1 MMAYLAEMWIGEQS
15 NFKIGLTKYY
25 YPIKR
30 FLKKEYREFR
40 EDKKF
45 DTDTIEKDD
54 LVYVD
59 PLYHMYDK
67 IKILAKIKIQHKD
80 PLIARQQAALVEAHA
95 LSLFP
100 KNFRLEEY
108 YDTEENY
115 FDSVSGRTEM
125 FILNPN
131 QTRSDVIRGF
141 NNIKRSTYRILGNP
155 EERNQW

>member
-1 MMAYLAEMWIGEQS
+1 MMAYLAEMWVGDKS

-25 YPIKR
+25 YPVKR

-40 EDKKF
+40 EDKRF

-54 LVYVD
+54 LYCLD
-59 PLYHMYDK
+59 SCYHMYDK

-80 PLIARQQAALVEAHA
+80 PIIARQQAALVEAHA

-108 YDTEENY
+108 YETEDNY
-115 FDSVSGRTEM
+115 FDGVSGCTEM
-125 FILNPN
+125 FILKEN
-131 QTRSDVIRGF
+131 QTRADVIRGF
-141 NNIKRSTYRILGNP
+141 NNLKRTTYRILGNP
-155 EERNQW
+155 EERSQW